1 MIRLLIRGG
10 KSTKDEYVLVRDLV
24 QSAALEADPVGVLLD
39 TQVQGLPQLTATDV
53 ELLNQVGALASIEAS
68 DHIQSLVIER
78 YGGVEIPPGVKASH
92 LRPSITCHV
101 VHLALVHALTR
112 QGAPNRIDLTSTP
125 ASQYARECVRPS
137 LEYHVPPLLKP
148 LIYELI
154 ARFGRF
160 AWLTAS
166 RQEYPSLLV
175 LHTHEIGRDFDV
187 DDV

>member
-10 KSTKDEYVLVRDLV
+10 ESTKDEYVLVRDLV

-112 QGAPNRIDLTSTP
+112 QGAPNRIDLTSAP
-125 ASQYARECVRPS
+125 ASQYARECVRPP
-137 LEYHVPPLLKP
+137 LEYHVP
-148 LIYELI
+148 
-154 ARFGRF
+154 
-160 AWLTAS
+160 
-166 RQEYPSLLV
+166 SLL
-175 LHTHEIGRDFDV
+175 
-187 DDV
+187 